1 MFKANNKDT
10 RTTPG
15 VVLVSLLL
23 TLNIFQLGNDSGE
36 IRWYLISMDNIESR
50 LYIEKTSSKEKV
62 SLEIQYK
69 CHINFTNKAFYY

>member
-50 LYIEKTSSKEKV
+50 LYIEKTSSKKKV
-62 SLEIQYK
+62 SLERQYK
-69 CHINFTNKAFYY
+69 CHTNFTNKAFYY